1 MDGSIDQPSAD
12 QRPLS
17 KAEYVFQRLR
27 KELRDGTIPP
37 GAQIRQTDVSSRYGV
52 SATPV
57 REALRRLE
65 SEGMVDYSP
74 HRGATVTEMPTHD
87 VRDLYLFRAEVEGFL
102 ARLASERADA
112 ASLYALR
119 AAHDEMRRLVRDGA
133 DAAELSRAN
142 REFHL
147 AVMRAGSP
155 YLADHVMRPIWEKAI
170 PSSASM
176 WDNAERVEQFLQEHE
191 ALLAALEAGD
201 GDEAARLMSE
211 HVRVALGE
219 RAARNSDSSPE

>member
-37 GAQIRQTDVSSRYGV
+37 GAQIRQTEVSSRYGV

-65 SEGMVDYSP
+65 SDGLVDYSP
-74 HRGATVTEMPTHD
+74 HRGATVTEMPQHD

-112 ASLYALR
+112 ASLSALR
-119 AAHDEMRRLVRDGA
+119 TAHDEMRRLVREGA

-155 YLADHVMRPIWEKAI
+155 YIADHLMRPIWEKTI

-176 WDNAERVEQFLQEHE
+176 WDSAEQVERFLKEHE
-191 ALLAALEAGD
+191 AVLAALESGRGDDAG
-201 GDEAARLMSE
+201 RLMAE

-219 RAARNSDSSPE
+219 RTARNDNSSPE